1 MLSHLNIL
9 EVPKVK
15 ITSSI
20 PSITD
25 SSKKSHRKLWHYCTL
40 VYATGGSELLM
51 LEVVVDI
58 ARSVV
63 MVNATLAGADLWSNQ
78 NDIQD
83 TQTVMKVGM

>member
-1 MLSHLNIL
+1 M
-9 EVPKVK
+9 
-15 ITSSI
+15 
-20 PSITD
+20 
-25 SSKKSHRKLWHYCTL
+25 